1 MEFISKFESYYYK
14 TLTINFYTMK
24 NFTQLAWV
32 FLLILGNLSA
42 QQEKGIVGTNNWLN
56 NWTEFNPSRV
66 NYGEATQILTGN
78 ISKDTKLFKRHV
90 YLLMG
95 SVFVTDYSTL
105 TIEPGTVIIGDYESN
120 GSLTITKGAT
130 IIADGLETDPIVF
143 TSNRSVKRSGDW
155 GGLFLLGDAPTNK
168 FGNGSVA
175 SYYTN
180 LDGAS
185 YVHTNYGGKDPNCS
199 SGILRYVRIEYAGK
213 RLKAGGNFSGLFL
226 AAVGSKTVFENVM
239 VSYCAGESFE
249 VWGGAVNLEKAVS
262 YRSNSNDFKFNFGTQ
277 SQLTNSLAIRS
288 PYISSRNG
296 ARCLQVVSYDKK
308 EEVDF
313 TKTGTSVIAKNISL
327 LTDSKNLKLDMQMG
341 LVKEAVYVGQ
351 NTSFELSSSVI
362 SGFNPAVILDNKIV
376 INELNL
382 NRIKFNSMYFN
393 NCNGNI
399 FLEDDSNN
407 LDLENWYG
415 NSSFF
420 NVYSKSSNAE
430 TFIDFQNDRRPD
442 FRLRINKI
450 IAAAAND
457 IERD

>member
-1 MEFISKFESYYYK
+1 
-14 TLTINFYTMK
+14 MK

-32 FLLILGNLSA
+32 FLFLIGNLSA

-66 NYGEATQILTGN
+66 SYGEATQILSGN
-78 ISKDTKLFKRHV
+78 ISKDTKLLKRHV

-95 SVFVTDYSTL
+95 SVFVTNYATL
-105 TIEPGTVIIGDYESN
+105 TIEPGTVIIGDFDSN
-120 GSLTITKGAT
+120 GSLTITRGAT
-130 IIADGLETDPIVF
+130 IIADGQETDPIVF

-180 LDGAS
+180 LEPSS
-185 YVHTNYGGKDPNCS
+185 YVFANYGGKDPNCS

-213 RLKAGGNFSGLFL
+213 RLKSGGNFSGLFL
-226 AAVGSKTVFENVM
+226 AAVGNKTIFENIM

-249 VWGGAVNLEKAVS
+249 VWGGTVNLEKAVS
-262 YRSNSNDFKFNFGTQ
+262 YRSNSNDFKFNYGTQ
-277 SQLTNSLAIRS
+277 SQLINSLAIRS

-296 ARCLQVVSYDKK
+296 SRCIQAVSYDKK
-308 EEVDF
+308 EDVDF
-313 TKTGTSVIAKNISL
+313 TKEGTSVYAQNITL
-327 LTDSKNLKLDMQMG
+327 LTDSKNVQLDMQMG

-351 NTSFELSSSVI
+351 NTLFEMNTSVI
-362 SGFNPAVILDNKIV
+362 SGFNPAVILDNKI
-376 INELNL
+376 NL
-382 NRIKFNSMYFN
+382 NKENLEKIVFNSMFFN

-399 FLEDDSNN
+399 FVENDSNN

-420 NVYSKSSNAE
+420 NVYAKSSNAE
-430 TFIDFQNDRRPD
+430 TFIDFQNERRPD

-457 IERD
+457 INRD